1 MDNTQYIALSR
12 QMVMRRQLD
21 FIAHNIANAD
31 TTGFKAEKP
40 LFVQHMEKAG
50 NKDQIALVTDFGSVR
65 DLREGPM
72 RTTGNPLDL
81 AVHGDGYFAVGQ
93 GNDVRYTRNGHFKL
107 DEESRLVTSA
117 GSPVLDVDGN
127 EIQLGAGDNDI
138 TVGPDGTISS
148 QAGLIA
154 RLQVVSFE
162 RPQDLDRKADSL
174 YATNQAPIEPRDF
187 SVVQGSVEESN
198 VVPVVEM
205 TNMITLLRSYQSV
218 QKLIDTDHNQQRD
231 AVDKIMKA

>member
-40 LFVQHMEKAG
+40 LFVQYVEKAG
-50 NKDQIALVTDFGSVR
+50 RKDQITLVSDFGSVR
-65 DLREGPM
+65 DLREGAFQ
-72 RTTGNPLDL
+72 TTGNPLDL
-81 AVHGDGYFAVGQ
+81 AIHGDGYFAIGQ
-93 GNDVRYTRNGHFKL
+93 GNDVRYTRNGHFEL

-117 GSPVLDVDGN
+117 GDPVLDIDGR
-127 EIQLGAGDNDI
+127 EIQLGAGDTDI

-148 QAGLIA
+148 RAGLIA
-154 RLQVVSFE
+154 RLQIVAFE
-162 RPQDLDRKADSL
+162 RPQDLNREANSL
-174 YATNQAPIEPRDF
+174 YSTNQDPIDPRNS
-187 SVVQGSVEESN
+187 SVVQGAIEESN

>member
-50 NKDQIALVTDFGSVR
+50 KKDEIALVTDFGSVR

-72 RTTGNPLDL
+72 QTTGNPLDL
-81 AVHGDGYFAVGQ
+81 AIHGDGYFAVEV

-117 GSPVLDVDGN
+117 GEPVLDVDGR
-127 EIQLGAGDNDI
+127 EIQLGAGDTDI

-148 QAGLIA
+148 RAGLIG

-162 RPQDLDRKADSL
+162 RSQDLDRKANSL
-174 YATNQAPIEPRDF
+174 YATNQEPIEPRDF
-187 SVVQGSVEESN
+187 SVVQGAIEESN